1 MKKNL
6 FILIVALVS
15 LSAIAQN
22 KETTS
27 ALKPVNITQLEHD
40 GPVGGFRCAR
50 LGTDPSLIQ

>member
-27 ALKPVNITQLEHD
+27 VLKPVNTTQLE
-40 GPVGGFRCAR
+40 
-50 LGTDPSLIQ
+50 GTWYGLYMGS